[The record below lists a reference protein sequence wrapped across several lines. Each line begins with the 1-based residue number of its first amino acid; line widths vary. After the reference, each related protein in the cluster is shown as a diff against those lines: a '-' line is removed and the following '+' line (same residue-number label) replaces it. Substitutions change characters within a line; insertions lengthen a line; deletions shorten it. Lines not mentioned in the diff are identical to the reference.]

1 MSALA
6 SAFFGWLAWAQLL
19 AVIIVGGASIILGL
33 RRIAGAVAVT
43 AVVAAV
49 ISYLAHQAVVSK
61 GHQID
66 HSLGYA
72 AAILGYLV
80 IAGAML
86 ISATT
91 AAQQIESKALVGR
104 VLAFRPGLPLVVL
117 GAVVTVLAFV
127 EARWF
132 SPGAKNTTL
141 SSTHSLFAGSGLG
154 SLEYDYLGWLC
165 WLLLA
170 IAVVVAGAAVWVR
183 NRWLGWAAA
192 VAGFAATLLT
202 LITMYDIS
210 KIGAQHKVDA
220 ATGPWQNL
228 GAGGWM
234 ACGGLFLL
242 GAAGLVAATAQRS
255 SLSGSP
261 AGISGAPGHRRDPVY
276 TSSDVVGTSTGSQK
290 ALGYLSAPGAARSAL
305 LIAVAAA
312 LFYPPTATSF
322 WQEVLVSRDRHLDA
336 AGSRSERGRR
346 LGRPARPWVHRVLRN
361 RLVHHRVPRRF
372 VAGQAAALAAS
383 SRRC

>member
-1 MSALA
+1 M
-6 SAFFGWLAWAQLL
+6 
-19 AVIIVGGASIILGL
+19 GL
-33 RRIAGAVAVT
+33 RRLACVVAVA

-61 GHQID
+61 AHQID

-132 SPGAKNTTL
+132 APGSKNTTL
-141 SSTHSLFAGSGLG
+141 SSTHSLFAGSGLS

-170 IAVVVAGAAVWVR
+170 IAVAVAGAAVWVR
-183 NRWLGWAAA
+183 SRWLGWAAA
-192 VAGFAATLLT
+192 AAGFA
-202 LITMYDIS
+202 
-210 KIGAQHKVDA
+210 
-220 ATGPWQNL
+220 
-228 GAGGWM
+228 
-234 ACGGLFLL
+234 
-242 GAAGLVAATAQRS
+242 
-255 SLSGSP
+255 
-261 AGISGAPGHRRDPVY
+261 
-276 TSSDVVGTSTGSQK
+276 
-290 ALGYLSAPGAARSAL
+290 
-305 LIAVAAA
+305 
-312 LFYPPTATSF
+312 
-322 WQEVLVSRDRHLDA
+322 
-336 AGSRSERGRR
+336 ER
-346 LGRPARPWVHRVLRN
+346 
-361 RLVHHRVPRRF
+361 
-372 VAGQAAALAAS
+372 
-383 SRRC
+383 C